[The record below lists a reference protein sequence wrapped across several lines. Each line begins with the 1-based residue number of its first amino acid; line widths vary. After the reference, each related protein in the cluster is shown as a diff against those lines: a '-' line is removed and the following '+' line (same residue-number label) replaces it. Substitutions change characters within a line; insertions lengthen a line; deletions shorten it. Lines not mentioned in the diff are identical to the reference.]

1 MDLFTIDTAGA
12 GSADCGESFRPVL
25 LPSSGRNSSRCQQKT
40 TSQQDSEDDD
50 GEDDDDYG
58 GLPPPSKDIFEIL
71 GASPATATSSKSQRS
86 TTELLF
92 REDLNASKESTL
104 LQKAR
109 YSSRMDATSVQELAL
124 TDVDAHMKTAVVT
137 PAIEKQKNLATLS
150 MTDRQ
155 RKELDRKERAKTK
168 GSNWFNLAAPEL
180 TEETKNE
187 LELIRMRSVLDPKRF
202 YKRSEMKTL
211 PKYFQIGKVVDSP
224 LDYYNERGTKK
235 TKAKT
240 LVDELLEDA
249 EFQRYNKRKYAEALE
264 KRKKKAYVKATM
276 KMKKLKKK
284 KK

>member
-12 GSADCGESFRPVL
+12 GSADCSETFRPVL
-25 LPSSGRNSSRCQQKT
+25 LPSSKKP
-40 TSQQDSEDDD
+40 TSQEDSEEDE
-50 GEDDDDYG
+50 EDDDDYG

-71 GASPATATSSKSQRS
+71 GTSSA
-86 TTELLF
+86 TTTSSLKAKRGKELLF

-104 LQKAR
+104 FRKAR
-109 YSSRMDATSVQELAL
+109 YSSRMEAASVKELAL

-137 PAIEKQKNLATLS
+137 PATEKQKNLATLS

-155 RKELDRKERAKTK
+155 LKEQSRKERAKTK
-168 GSNWFNLAAPEL
+168 GGNWFNLAAPEL

-187 LELIRMRSVLDPKRF
+187 LELIRMRSALDPKRF

-211 PKYFQIGKVVDSP
+211 PKYFQIGKVIDSP
-224 LDYYNERGTKK
+224 LEYYNERGTKK

>member
-12 GSADCGESFRPVL
+12 GSADCSETFRPVL
-25 LPSSGRNSSRCQQKT
+25 LPSSKKP
-40 TSQQDSEDDD
+40 TSQEDSDEDE
-50 GEDDDDYG
+50 EDDDDYG

-71 GASPATATSSKSQRS
+71 GTSSATTTSSSKAKRG
-86 TTELLF
+86 TELLF

-104 LQKAR
+104 LRKAR
-109 YSSRMDATSVQELAL
+109 YRSRMEASSVKELAL

-137 PAIEKQKNLATLS
+137 PATEKQKNLATLS
-150 MTDRQ
+150 MSDRQ
-155 RKELDRKERAKTK
+155 LKEQSRKERAKTK
-168 GSNWFNLAAPEL
+168 GGNWFNLAAPEL

-187 LELIRMRSVLDPKRF
+187 LELIRMRSALDPKRF

-211 PKYFQIGKVVDSP
+211 PKYFQIGKVIDSP
-224 LDYYNERGTKK
+224 LEFYNERGIKK

>member
-12 GSADCGESFRPVL
+12 GSADCSETFRPVL
-25 LPSSGRNSSRCQQKT
+25 LPSSSNYQQKP
-40 TSQQDSEDDD
+40 TSQEDSDEDE
-50 GEDDDDYG
+50 EDDDDYG

-71 GASPATATSSKSQRS
+71 GTSLAATPSSSKAKRG
-86 TTELLF
+86 TELLF

-104 LQKAR
+104 LRKAR
-109 YSSRMDATSVQELAL
+109 YNSRVETASVKELAL
-124 TDVDAHMKTAVVT
+124 TDVAAHMKAAVVT
-137 PAIEKQKNLATLS
+137 PATEKQKNLATLS

-155 RKELDRKERAKTK
+155 LKEQSRKERAKTK
-168 GSNWFNLAAPEL
+168 GGNWFNLGAPEL

-187 LELIRMRSVLDPKRF
+187 LELIRMRSALDPKRF

-211 PKYFQIGKVVDSP
+211 PKYFQIGKVIDSP
-224 LDYYNERGTKK
+224 LDFYNERGTKK

>member
-12 GSADCGESFRPVL
+12 GSADCSETFRPVL
-25 LPSSGRNSSRCQQKT
+25 LPSSRKP
-40 TSQQDSEDDD
+40 TSQEDSDEDE
-50 GEDDDDYG
+50 EDDDDYG

-71 GASPATATSSKSQRS
+71 GTSSAATPSSSKAKRG
-86 TTELLF
+86 TELLF

-104 LQKAR
+104 LRKAR
-109 YSSRMDATSVQELAL
+109 YSSRMEAASVKELAL

-137 PAIEKQKNLATLS
+137 PATEKQKNLATLS
-150 MTDRQ
+150 MSDRQ
-155 RKELDRKERAKTK
+155 LKEQSRKERAKTK
-168 GSNWFNLAAPEL
+168 GGNWFNLAAPEM

-187 LELIRMRSVLDPKRF
+187 LELIRMRSALDPKRF

-211 PKYFQIGKVVDSP
+211 PKYFQIGKVIDSP
-224 LDYYNERGTKK
+224 LEFYNERGTKK

>member
-12 GSADCGESFRPVL
+12 GSADCSETFRPVL
-25 LPSSGRNSSRCQQKT
+25 LPSSKKP
-40 TSQQDSEDDD
+40 TSQEDSDEDE
-50 GEDDDDYG
+50 EDDDDYG

-71 GASPATATSSKSQRS
+71 GTSSATTTSSSKAKRG
-86 TTELLF
+86 TELLF

-104 LQKAR
+104 LRKAR
-109 YSSRMDATSVQELAL
+109 YRSRMEASSVKELAL

-137 PAIEKQKNLATLS
+137 PATEKQKNLATLS
-150 MTDRQ
+150 MSDRQ
-155 RKELDRKERAKTK
+155 LKEQSRKERAKTK
-168 GSNWFNLAAPEL
+168 GGNWFNLAAPEL

-187 LELIRMRSVLDPKRF
+187 LELIRMRSALDPKRF

-211 PKYFQIGKVVDSP
+211 PKYFQIGKVIDSP
-224 LDYYNERGTKK
+224 LEYYNERGTKK

>member
-12 GSADCGESFRPVL
+12 GTADCSETFRPVL
-25 LPSSGRNSSRCQQKT
+25 LPSSKKP
-40 TSQQDSEDDD
+40 TSQEDSDEDE
-50 GEDDDDYG
+50 EDDDDYG

-71 GASPATATSSKSQRS
+71 GTSPAATPSSSKAKRG
-86 TTELLF
+86 TELLF

-104 LQKAR
+104 LRKAR
-109 YSSRMDATSVQELAL
+109 YSSRMEAVSVKELAL

-137 PAIEKQKNLATLS
+137 PATEKQKNLATLS

-155 RKELDRKERAKTK
+155 IKEQSRKERAKTK
-168 GSNWFNLAAPEL
+168 GGNWFNLAAPEM

-187 LELIRMRSVLDPKRF
+187 LELIRMRSALDPKRF

-211 PKYFQIGKVVDSP
+211 PKYFQIGKVIDSP
-224 LDYYNERGTKK
+224 LEFYNERGTKK